1 LYIIFDALRDSF
13 RMNQEY
19 KEGRILAKEV
29 KDSLVD
35 VLYESVSRHQRV
47 RAQVTE
53 EMVDAFMA
61 PRPLPNMF
69 G

>member
-1 LYIIFDALRDSF
+1 
-13 RMNQEY
+13 MNQEY
-19 KEGRILAKEV
+19 KEGRMLTKEV
-29 KDSLVD
+29 KNRLVD
-35 VLYESVSRHQRV
+35 VLYEIVSQHQSV

>member
-19 KEGRILAKEV
+19 KEGRMLAKEV
-29 KDSLVD
+29 KDRLVD

-53 EMVDAFMA
+53 DMVDAFMA